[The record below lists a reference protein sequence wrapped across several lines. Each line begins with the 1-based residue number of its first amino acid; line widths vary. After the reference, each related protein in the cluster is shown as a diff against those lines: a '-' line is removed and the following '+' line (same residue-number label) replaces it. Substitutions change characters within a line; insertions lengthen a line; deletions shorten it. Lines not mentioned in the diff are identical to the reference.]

1 MKKSRGQATVEY
13 IFLLAVIVFLA
24 FKLVATFT
32 TFFRDSVGNVGHV
45 LSTHLN
51 VGVCA
56 RGCFFGGY
64 KNGYQRTP

>member
-45 LSTHLN
+45 LSVHLN
-51 VGVCA
+51 VGVCPE
-56 RGCFFGGY
+56 GCFFGGY
-64 KNGYQRTP
+64 RNGHQGTP